1 MQTNLIA
8 IIALAS
14 KSIEVLL
21 LTLLYVVI
29 CLFFLVVLKTLLQL
43 LMLAESLSALD
54 SDVTG

>member
-43 LMLAESLSALD
+43 LMVAESLSALD